1 MLIDMRVIR
10 RQELNV
16 PGLVEKI
23 QAAMDASDQAITT
36 ICGKAG
42 FSYQYWRSI
51 ARAKNPSISEDK
63 VRKLE
68 EVLGV
73 DFGVTFED

>member
-1 MLIDMRVIR
+1 MLDMRVIR
-10 RQELNV
+10 RRERSV

-23 QAAMDASDQAITT
+23 QEAMDASDLAITT

-42 FSYQYWRSI
+42 FSYQYWRSV
-51 ARAKNPSISEDK
+51 ARAKDPTMSEENI
-63 VRKLE
+63 RGLE
-68 EVLGV
+68 RVLGV